1 VKTQTK
7 EPPTHSLPPPHSHS
21 VLARDGSKLPHSKFR
36 ELFLSLV
43 RHAAKPNMSNS
54 WFVKTLV
61 CEDTNQG
68 TTHSASDAEYSF
80 SFSSSFSFCIGRG
93 WQQISPQQVQRTL
106 FIFSSTCRKA
116 EHVEQLL
123 RTHSLPPSHSH
134 SVLAGDGSKFTHSK
148 FRELF
153 LSLVRHAAKPNM
165 SNSWFVRTQTK
176 EPPTPHPPRRTH
188 SHSPPHSHS
197 VTARDGSKLPHSD
210 AGARSNAYSPVPPE
224 IYALF
229 KKANLPRRQAP
240 KNKPST
246 KTTDPYLKAF
256 KPVTSIPVMS
266 K

>member
-1 VKTQTK
+1 VKTRTK
-7 EPPTHSLPPPHSHS
+7 ELPTPHPPRRTHSHSLPHSHS

-93 WQQISPQQVQRTL
+93 WQQIYPQQVQRTL

-165 SNSWFVRTQTK
+165 SNSWIC
-176 EPPTPHPPRRTH
+176 E
-188 SHSPPHSHS
+188 
-197 VTARDGSKLPHSD
+197 DIGL
-210 AGARSNAYSPVPPE
+210 
-224 IYALF
+224 
-229 KKANLPRRQAP
+229 
-240 KNKPST
+240 
-246 KTTDPYLKAF
+246 
-256 KPVTSIPVMS
+256 
-266 K
+266 